1 MYLLGKGGGGGGVR
15 NVTVRVGCHKL
26 LFSLIYL
33 FIYLFIYI
41 TSSYVGLQRVI
52 QFEIKF
58 IVP

>member
-1 MYLLGKGGGGGGVR
+1 MYLLGKGGGGGGEKCYRSSRFPQVII
-15 NVTVRVGCHKL
+15 
-26 LFSLIYL
+26 FPYL

>member
-1 MYLLGKGGGGGGVR
+1 MYLLGKGGGGEKCYRSSRLPQVII
-15 NVTVRVGCHKL
+15 
-26 LFSLIYL
+26 FPYL

-41 TSSYVGLQRVI
+41 TSSYVGLQHVI